1 MNDKINIIH
10 KIDHPP
16 QGAGKFKAIV
26 DCNSFYCSCERV
38 FRPDL
43 RNKPVVVLSN
53 NDGCI
58 ISQTDE
64 AKSLGL
70 KMAGA
75 YYQARPVIRKNNV
88 AVFSSNYNLYG
99 DMSQRVMQTLKML
112 AGEKNVEVYSVDE
125 SFLNLDSVP
134 DGQLNEF
141 CLQIKKTVEQWTG
154 VAVSIGLA
162 PTKVL
167 CKVANRLSKKDK
179 MGTKGVVVLN
189 TDEKIMHALQQT
201 AVGELWGVGRQY
213 DIKLQQQGIQT
224 AWDLRNM
231 NEEWGRKNLGGVV
244 GVRLIR
250 ELKGHSCIEMKDPL
264 EVKKMIA
271 TTRMFGQPVTE
282 LKYLREAVAT
292 YTSRAAEKLRRQ
304 GCCARVIQVFVV
316 QNNYEVT
323 YKYNPET
330 FGLHAILPTASSVTH
345 VLMLY
350 ALPLVEKLYHHGS
363 RYLKA
368 GIILS
373 GLVPDTC
380 IQGNLFNDVAK
391 SSDQSL
397 MDTIDNI
404 NFSMRDEAVKFA
416 SSGLARNW
424 KMRQALLSGRYTSRW
439 NELREVR

>member
-1 MNDKINIIH
+1 MEEDDLQI
-10 KIDHPP
+10 
-16 QGAGKFKAIV
+16 GEAGKFKAIV

-43 RNKPVVVLSN
+43 MNKPVVVLSN

-70 KMAGA
+70 KMTGP
-75 YYQARPVIRKNNV
+75 YYQAKSLIEKYNV

-99 DMSQRVMQTLKML
+99 DMSQRVMQTLKIF
-112 AGEKNVEVYSVDE
+112 AGETNVEVYSVDE
-125 SFLNLDSVP
+125 SFLNLVHIP
-134 DGQLNEF
+134 DEQLFEF
-141 CLQIKKTVEQWTG
+141 CLMIKKTVEQWTG
-154 VAVSIGLA
+154 VAVSIGTG

-179 MGTKGVVVLN
+179 KGTNGVVVLN
-189 TDEKIMHALQQT
+189 TEDKIRAALEQT
-201 AVGELWGVGRQY
+201 PVGELWGVGRRY
-213 DIKLQQQGIQT
+213 DIKLQQQGLHT

-250 ELKGHSCIEMKDPL
+250 ELKGQSCIEMKDPL
-264 EVKKMIA
+264 EIKKMIA
-271 TTRMFGQPVTE
+271 TTRMFGRQVTE

-292 YTSRAAEKLRRQ
+292 YTARAAEKLRRQ
-304 GCCARVIQVFVV
+304 HYCAKTMQVFVV
-316 QNNYEVT
+316 VNDYAST

-330 FGLHAILPTASSVTH
+330 FALHANLPTASSVTH
-345 VLMLY
+345 ELMQY
-350 ALPLVEKLYHHGS
+350 SLPLVEKLYRKGS

-373 GLVPDTC
+373 DLVPQSC
-380 IQGNLFNDVAK
+380 IQSNLFNDVATNT
-391 SSDQSL
+391 DQSL
-397 MDTIDNI
+397 METMDNI
-404 NFSMRDEAVKFA
+404 NCSMRDEAVKFV
-416 SSGLARNW
+416 SSGITRHW
-424 KMRQALLSGRYTSRW
+424 KMRQELRSARFTSRW
-439 NELREVR
+439 NELKEVT

>member
-1 MNDKINIIH
+1 MEEGEQIVE
-10 KIDHPP
+10 
-16 QGAGKFKAIV
+16 AGKFKAIV

-43 RNKPVVVLSN
+43 MNKPVVVLSN

-70 KMAGA
+70 KMTGP
-75 YYQARPVIRKNNV
+75 YYQARPLIEKHNV

-99 DMSQRVMQTLKML
+99 DMSQRVMQTLKMF

-125 SFLNLDSVP
+125 SFLNLVNVP
-134 DGQLNEF
+134 ADQLNDF
-141 CLQIKKTVEQWTG
+141 CSHLKKTVEQWTG
-154 VAVSIGLA
+154 VAVSIGTA

-167 CKVANRLSKKDK
+167 CKVANRLSKKNK
-179 MGTKGVVVLN
+179 KGTKGVVILN
-189 TDEKIMHALQQT
+189 TEEKIREALQQT
-201 AVGELWGVGRQY
+201 AVGDLWGIGRRY
-213 DIKLQQQGIQT
+213 DIKLQQEGIKT
-224 AWDLRNM
+224 ALDLRNM

-250 ELKGHSCIEMKDPL
+250 ELKGHSCIDLKDPL
-264 EVKKMIA
+264 EIKKMIA
-271 TTRMFGQPVTE
+271 TTRMFSNPVTQ

-292 YTSRAAEKLRRQ
+292 YTARAAEKLRRQ
-304 GCCARVIQVFVV
+304 NCCAKMMQVFVV
-316 QNNYEVT
+316 KNDYEVN

-330 FGLHAILPTASSVTH
+330 FALHATLPVATSDTH
-345 VLMLY
+345 ELMRH
-350 ALPLVEKLYHHGS
+350 ALPLVEKLFNHGS

-373 GLVPDTC
+373 ELVPGTC
-380 IQGNLFNDVAK
+380 IQSNLFNGMGKRA
-391 SSDQSL
+391 DQAL

-404 NFSMRDEAVKFA
+404 NFSLRDDAIRFV
-416 SSGLARNW
+416 SSGIERGW
-424 KMRQALLSGRYTSRW
+424 KMRQAMRSARFTSRW
-439 NELREVR
+439 AELKEVK